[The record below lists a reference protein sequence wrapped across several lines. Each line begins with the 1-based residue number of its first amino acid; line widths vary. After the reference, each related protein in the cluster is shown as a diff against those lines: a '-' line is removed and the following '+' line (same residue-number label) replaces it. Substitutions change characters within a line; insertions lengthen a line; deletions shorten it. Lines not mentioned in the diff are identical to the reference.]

1 LVNVPI
7 VNLFLKY
14 FDRFPTRGI
23 GKIPMFKLR
32 SISAR
37 LILAISLTVAAACAI
52 LGSFSIWQQRAL
64 TQLAL
69 EQQLKL
75 QYDSVVAAID
85 YEGRTALAVSSVIA
99 TLPAVADAVTKG
111 DRDALGSLLGG
122 AMTALKAQGIP
133 LVNVWTP
140 PATNFYRVHEPKIFG
155 DDTSKRRI
163 TVVEANGSGKQIAGV
178 EQSRLSLGIFGM
190 TPIMRDGR
198 SLATVDVGAAF
209 GKEFVDRTKQR
220 FGIDLAVHWLDGGDI
235 KKLSS
240 TFGEEVAAT
249 QDELRGVFNG
259 TPLHREA
266 TLNGHPAALY
276 VGQIKNYAGQP
287 VAVLEIIKDTTAYE
301 AAAASSRQSL
311 ILAALVILAGAA
323 LLAFLLGRGLSRPL
337 AAITAVMNRLSGG
350 DMEVKIPGGE
360 RKDELGTM
368 AQAVDVFRRNMLEA
382 RALREAQEGSK
393 HQAEIEKKA
402 LQRQMADR
410 FEADVKSVV
419 AAVAKA
425 TEDMQRVATE
435 ITASVNG
442 TSQRAT
448 AAATASEQASA
459 SVGTVASATEE
470 LASSVAEIG
479 RQVTHSSSVA
489 EEAVAKAGKT
499 TEMVASLAATAD
511 KIGDV
516 LRLIDA
522 IASQTNLLALN
533 ATIEAARAG
542 EAGRGFAV
550 VAAEVKTLAGQ
561 TAKATDEIAGQV
573 TAIQSATTDC
583 VTAIG
588 SISQTIRDISGIAVT
603 IAAAVEEQDS
613 ATREI
618 ARSVQQA
625 AVGTSEVSK
634 NVAGASHAAEQS
646 RSLADGVM
654 VASSQLKRNA
664 TALSDSVDTFLAG
677 LRDAA

>member
-209 GKEFVDRTKQR
+209 GREFVDRTKQR

-240 TFGEEVAAT
+240 TFGEEVVAT
-249 QDELRGVFNG
+249 QDELRAVFNG

-287 VAVLEIIKDTTAYE
+287 IAVLEIIKDTTAYE

-489 EEAVAKAGKT
+489 EEAVVKASKT